1 MERNETNESPHLGDL
16 DAISRATMHNIPPL
30 ALPMSETQT
39 EFLQVS
45 RMPSSHRIQPNPMSY
60 SHNSMAKII

>member
-39 EFLQVS
+39 EFL
-45 RMPSSHRIQPNPMSY
+45 
-60 SHNSMAKII
+60 